1 MIENISG
8 RISPEDYLRCL
19 EPWAKASEKYCYVC
33 PDRQDLECYGPGY
46 NGWGVQTNQKAF
58 AAYAVLAADPCFDES
73 GAGIPR
79 RTVLE
84 RALRT
89 LRFSLQ
95 SHMEGTYHCTD
106 GTSWGHTWISA
117 LGIERMMHGIEAIRE
132 HLTDADH
139 ELLQRV
145 LISESNWLMDAYD
158 IVAGTVENNRPES
171 NLWNGAIL
179 HRTAA
184 MYPDSPRA
192 DEYREKGTRFLLN
205 SISVASDALSNV
217 MVEGKPLSEWHI
229 GDNFFTSYA
238 CNHHGYLN
246 VGYMVI
252 CLSNVA
258 MLHFTYRKRNIE
270 APEALYHHVTDLWQ
284 LIKRCTFRD
293 GRLLRI
299 GGDTRVRYC
308 YCQDYVI
315 PMWIM
320 MTEHFGDT
328 DCPNFESGWLTQVE
342 REIITNGDGSFLSQ
356 RCRELAS
363 VSPLYYTRL
372 EADRAVTLSMGA
384 YWRRIFDVPSVV
396 RDKKAIQISLPGL
409 WYDDYHGA
417 CLHRSNKRI
426 TSWVWIAAEG
436 PQGLCL
442 PQDGSDLAEWRQ
454 NLAGQVKGEGKINFP
469 EVRSHYEIQFK
480 GGFLT
485 SGSMFIRSEN
495 LIAEGQKNEIIALQ
509 KVIFVALP
517 DETTVMV
524 MQQAVSPGRRVY
536 LTSVK
541 GMQFQVPNDLFN
553 GNNRV
558 YYFAGSSQQ
567 LQGFGSEEELLNLD
581 SSWVNIEDRLSIIGV
596 YGEKS
601 LSLFRPGRRQIGLKD
616 DKKEAG
622 GMLYADE
629 ICYPCCR
636 TLHSVNANTVLF
648 DIGFIVQAGATHEE
662 TADYV
667 STEKCI
673 QLDTSSCPDI
683 RTMLVVGADGK
694 SYLLMANLGQVPVTA
709 RVRLPGVKKVF
720 NLVTKLTLTPDTDD
734 IISQKLG
741 SGKVQLFRIE
751 KE

>member
-1 MIENISG
+1 MVENITG
-8 RISPEDYLRCL
+8 KISPEDYLHCL
-19 EPWAKASEKYCYVC
+19 EPWAKASEKYCYTC
-33 PDRQDLECYGPGY
+33 QDRPDLECYGPGY
-46 NGWGVQTNQKAF
+46 GGWGVQTNQKAF
-58 AAYAVLAADPCFDES
+58 AAYAVLAADPSFDES
-73 GAGIPR
+73 AAGIPR
-79 RTVLE
+79 QAVLE
-84 RALRT
+84 RALKT

-117 LGIERMMHGIEAIRE
+117 LGIERMMHGIEAVRE
-132 HLTDADH
+132 HLTDADY

-145 LISESNWLMDAYD
+145 LISESNWLMDNYD

-179 HRTAA
+179 HRTAF
-184 MYPDSPRA
+184 MYPGSPRA

-217 MVEGKPLSEWHI
+217 MVEGKPLSEWYI
-229 GDNFFTSYA
+229 GDNFFASYA

-252 CLSNVA
+252 CLSNAA
-258 MLHFTYRKRNIE
+258 MLHFMYRKKNLK
-270 APEALYHHVTDLWQ
+270 APEPLYHHITELWQ
-284 LIKRCTFRD
+284 LIKRCTFSD

-320 MTEHFGDT
+320 MAEHFGDT
-328 DCPNFESGWLTQVE
+328 DCPAFESGWLTQVK
-342 REIITNGDGSFLSQ
+342 REITVNGDGSFLSQ

-363 VSPLYYTRL
+363 ASPLYYTRL

-384 YWRRIFDVPSVV
+384 YWRRIFDIPSIAG
-396 RDKKAIQISLPGL
+396 DKETIKTCLPGS
-409 WYDDYHGA
+409 WSDDYHGA

-442 PQDGSDLAEWRQ
+442 PPDGSDLAEWRQ
-454 NLAGQVKGEGKINFP
+454 NLAGQVRGEGKINFQD
-469 EVRSHYEIQFK
+469 VRSHYEIQFK

-485 SGSMFIRSEN
+485 SGSMFIRSEKM
-495 LIAEGQKNEIIALQ
+495 IAEGQDNEIIALQ
-509 KVIFVALP
+509 KVVFAALP

-524 MQQAVSPGRRVY
+524 MQQAVSTDRRVY

-541 GMQFQVPNDLFN
+541 GLLFQVPNDLFN

-558 YYFAGSSQQ
+558 YYSAGGSRQ
-567 LQGFGSEEELLNLD
+567 LQGFGSHEELWNPD
-581 SSWVNIEDRLSIIGV
+581 SSWINVEDRLGIIGV

-629 ICYPCCR
+629 ICYPFRR
-636 TLHSVNANTVLF
+636 TLHSVDANTVLF
-648 DIGFIVQAGATHEE
+648 DIGFIIRTERTHKE

-667 STEKCI
+667 SAEKCI
-673 QLDTSSCPDI
+673 QLNTSSCPDV
-683 RTMLVVGADGK
+683 RAMLAAGADGR
-694 SYLLMANLGQVPVTA
+694 SYLLMANLGHVPVTA
-709 RVRLPGVKKVF
+709 GVRLPGVKKIY
-720 NLVTKLTLTPDTDD
+720 NLAAKLTFSVDADG
-734 IISQKLG
+734 IVSQKLG
-741 SGKVQLFRIE
+741 SGKAELFRVE
-751 KE
+751 